1 MINLKKLISAT
12 NWHQLY
18 LLDNVD
24 SAYQFFKDSV
34 TKCYHTCFPSTK
46 LSRKRSK
53 NKMWMTSEFKLSS
66 KHKNKLYK
74 KWLTSKTLSDKVNY
88 KNYRELFKQ
97 IAGQAEQTYFK
108 QLFDTRTNTTNQ
120 L

>member
-1 MINLKKLISAT
+1 
-12 NWHQLY
+12 
-18 LLDNVD
+18 
-24 SAYQFFKDSV
+24 
-34 TKCYHTCFPSTK
+34 
-46 LSRKRSK
+46 
-53 NKMWMTSEFKLSS
+53 MTSEFKLSS